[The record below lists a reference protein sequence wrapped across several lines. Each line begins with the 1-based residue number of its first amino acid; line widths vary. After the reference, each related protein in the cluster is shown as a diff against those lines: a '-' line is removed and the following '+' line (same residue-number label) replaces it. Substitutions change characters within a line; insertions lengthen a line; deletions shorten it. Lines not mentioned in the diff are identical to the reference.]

1 MYTLINQIKP
11 MKIEQKQKIFDFLQ
25 DQIVNADFRMKA
37 YVFDEDGKR
46 RLVRNAFANQRT
58 HVKNFLENK
67 SSVRWITMYGLRGA
81 GKTTLLA
88 QLYEETKVENKKKLF
103 LSVDQAVGIFGVSLK
118 EILDVYEELLGVS
131 FEQLTEPVFLFLDEV
146 QYDEKWALLLK
157 TIYDRTNKVF
167 IFATGSSALSLQ
179 ASTDVARRAIFEKL
193 YPMSFTEYIK
203 VKDQK
208 SEIDGLA
215 KSLEDAIFNA
225 KDAKDAY
232 VQLKKLETTVQQYW
246 IDTDSQEVDRYMRYG
261 TLPFMVALKNEALVY
276 DQIKKTL
283 ERVVSIDIPH
293 ITQFASETISKIP
306 MILYTLAETDQLSL
320 SSLSDKGDLDI
331 SRPVL
336 TSVLETLEKTET
348 IWRIYPH
355 GSHVTQTTRQPSK
368 YLFTSPA
375 FRSMYFNFIGNTR
388 TRENYKG
395 KLLEDTVGLYLNRLF
410 NGKPDTS
417 VTYDSAAGGADFI
430 VRQGKEMV
438 VLEVGYGEKSF
449 KQVTT
454 TMAKDSVHARYGM
467 VVSERPLECD
477 ETKNTISIPL
487 TYFLLM

>member
-1 MYTLINQIKP
+1 

-37 YVFDEDGKR
+37 YVFDENGKR
-46 RLVRNAFANQRT
+46 RLVRNSFANLVM

-67 SSVRWITMYGLRGA
+67 SGVRWITMYGLRGA

-88 QLYEETKVENKKKLF
+88 QLYEQTHVENKRKLF

-118 EILDVYEELLGVS
+118 EILDVYEELLGAS
-131 FEQLTEPVFLFLDEV
+131 FERLEEPVFLFLDEV

-157 TIYDRTNKVF
+157 TIYDRSNKVF

-179 ASTDVARRAIFEKL
+179 ASADVARRSVFEKL

-208 SEIDGLA
+208 TETIGLS

-225 KDAKDAY
+225 KDAKDSFL
-232 VQLKKLETTVQQYW
+232 QLKNLETAVKQYW
-246 IDTDSQEVDRYMRYG
+246 IDTDPKDVDKYMSYG

-283 ERVVSIDIPH
+283 ERVISVDIPR
-293 ITQFASETISKIP
+293 ITQFSAETVSKIP
-306 MILYTLAETDQLSL
+306 MVLYALAETEQLSL
-320 SSLSDKGDLDI
+320 NSLSDKGDLDI

-336 TSVLETLEKTET
+336 TSVLETLERTET

-355 GSHVTQTTRQPSK
+355 GSHMSQATRQPSK

-388 TRENYKG
+388 TRDNYKG

-417 VTYDSAAGGADFI
+417 VTYDSVSGGADFI
-430 VRQGKEMV
+430 VRQGKETL

-449 KQVTT
+449 KQVLM
-454 TMAKDSVHARYGM
+454 TMAKENVHARYGI
-467 VVSERPLECD
+467 VVSERPLEVN
-477 ETKNTISIPL
+477 EEKNTISIPL
-487 TYFLLM
+487 NYFLLI

>member
-1 MYTLINQIKP
+1 

-25 DQIVNADFRMKA
+25 DQIVNADFRMRA

-46 RLVRNAFANQRT
+46 RLVRNAFANLVT

-67 SSVRWITMYGLRGA
+67 SSARWITMYGLRGA
-81 GKTTLLA
+81 GKTTILA
-88 QLYEETKVENKKKLF
+88 QLYEQTRVESKKKLF

-118 EILDVYEELLGVS
+118 EILEVYEELLGVS

-157 TIYDRTNKVF
+157 TIYDRSNKVF

-179 ASTDVARRAIFEKL
+179 ASADVARRAIFEKL

-208 SEIDGLA
+208 GEVEGLS
-215 KSLEDAIFNA
+215 KSIQDAIFNA
-225 KDAKDAY
+225 KNANDSFS
-232 VQLKKLETTVQQYW
+232 QLKSLEATIRQYW
-246 IDTDSQEVDRYMRYG
+246 INTDPKEIGRYMRYG

-283 ERVVSIDIPH
+283 ERVISIDIPH
-293 ITQFASETISKIP
+293 ITRFASETISKIP
-306 MILYTLAETDQLSL
+306 MILYALAETEQLSL

-336 TSVLETLEKTET
+336 TSILETLEKTET
-348 IWRIYPH
+348 IIRIYPH
-355 GSHVTQTTRQPSK
+355 GSHMTQTTRQPSK

-395 KLLEDTVGLYLNRLF
+395 KLLEDTIGLYLNRLF

-417 VTYDSAAGGADFI
+417 VTYDSALGGADFI
-430 VRQGKEMV
+430 VRQGKETV

-449 KQVTT
+449 KQVIT
-454 TMAKDSVHARYGM
+454 TMAKNNVNAQYGM
-467 VVSERPLECD
+467 VVSERLLEVN
-477 ETKNTISIPL
+477 EEKNVISIPL
-487 TYFLLM
+487 SYFLLM